1 MARRLRWAAPLLHRV
16 DGTLA
21 CLAMGDAVL
30 SLFVVDQTLE
40 QAITALRRLPYGE
53 YLKTAH
59 WQRVRGLA
67 LEQAGHS
74 CDLCGH
80 TDRLEVHH
88 RTYERLGFERQSDL
102 IVLCH
107 DCHRDFHRALVLRAI
122 RASEHAPVRV
132 TVDEALRRQRI
143 ASGQ

>member
-1 MARRLRWAAPLLHRV
+1 
-16 DGTLA
+16 
-21 CLAMGDAVL
+21 MGDLLVTR
-30 SLFVVDQTLE
+30 FDVDRTLE
-40 QAITALRRLPYGE
+40 QAITALRRLPYAE

-67 LEQAGHS
+67 LEQAGHA

-80 TDRLEVHH
+80 GERLEVHH

-107 DCHRDFHRALVLRAI
+107 ECHRDHHRALVLRAI
-122 RASEHAPVRV
+122 RASEHAPVKV